1 MDRRLGRTLA
11 IFLVIMILGIIA
23 LRSRARRLG
32 DQLPVADPPP
42 PCAAPETMRGDSLA
56 GCDTSGARAGRR

>member
-11 IFLVIMILGIIA
+11 IFLVIMILGIVA

-32 DQLPVADPPP
+32 DQLPVADPPSP
-42 PCAAPETMRGDSLA
+42 AA
-56 GCDTSGARAGRR
+56 DTSETR